1 MDGALFGTET
11 EYACAGNLSPAEA
24 ASRVKDGVFSE
35 RKYGLIE
42 PAPREWGEVP
52 GNGGFLFN
60 GGRLYLD
67 SGHLEYATPECR
79 SLHDIVAAER
89 GGDQILVAAVVDL
102 KVENE
107 IFFIKNNTDHFG
119 HTYGYHENYCLRV
132 SPRSRD
138 MVQGLLPFLVT
149 RQLFT
154 GSGMF
159 FPAALRGRSGS
170 RSGLLTDSSDPPG
183 KSRFGVF
190 GGGNSAGASRPPVP
204 FQISQRAHFVSVDV
218 SHRVRFG
225 GRPIL
230 NLRDEPLAGGRFRR
244 LHIIIGDANRSEWA
258 TALKLG
264 TTALVAQLLELGW
277 DPEVELENAVAALKE
292 IARNPYGGWTVRM
305 TDGKTIPAIDIQR
318 VYLLEAT
325 KRFLGRDA
333 DTDWTLRQWA
343 TILNALEMDALRLD
357 GYVDWVTKFLQLS
370 HYAEKA
376 ARGWDDPALIKLD
389 LAYHHVDPRVSL
401 YTLLCKQG
409 KIPTLV
415 DDERA
420 ERAMH
425 QPPADTRAAGR
436 GHVVRAM
443 AEARADD
450 SIRWEVLARRLGERA
465 VWGDERFVVY
475 EYVDDWRDIRDT
487 GAWHII
493 PYLIDWGAIAVKD
506 HVLELSDPFR
516 DYAEESERFGKSLP
530 SLLRR

>member
-11 EYACAGNLSPAEA
+11 EYACAGAAGQSPAEA
-24 ASRVKDGVFSE
+24 AIRVKDGVFTG
-35 RKYGLIE
+35 RRFGLIE

-60 GGRLYLD
+60 GGRLYLN
-67 SGHLEYATPECR
+67 SGHLEFATPECR
-79 SLHDIVAAER
+79 SLEDLVAAER
-89 GGDQILVAAVVDL
+89 AGDQILVQTVADL
-102 KVENE
+102 GLESE

-149 RQLFT
+149 RQLFA
-154 GSGMF
+154 GAGMIA
-159 FPAALRGRSGS
+159 PAPLRGRSGLS
-170 RSGLLTDSSDPPG
+170 RSASGPG
-183 KSRFGVF
+183 ALPALPGSGSTV
-190 GGGNSAGASRPPVP
+190 PVTP
-204 FQISQRAHFVSVDV
+204 FQLSQRAAFVSVDV

-244 LHIIIGDANRSEWA
+244 LHVIIGDANRSEYA
-258 TALKLG
+258 TALKVG

-277 DPEVELENAVAALKE
+277 DCPVELEHPVQA
-292 IARNPYGGWTVRM
+292 IRDISRNPHGGWTVRTSRATTM
-305 TDGKTIPAIDIQR
+305 PAIEVQR
-318 VYLLEAT
+318 AYLLEAT
-325 KRFLGRDA
+325 KRFMGRDK
-333 DTDWTLRQWA
+333 DTDWVLRQWA
-343 TILNALEMDALRLD
+343 TILNGLEMDPLRLT
-357 GYVDWVTKFLQLS
+357 GYVDWVTKYHQLAA
-370 HYAEKA
+370 YAEKSPK
-376 ARGWDDPALIKLD
+376 GWDDPALIKLD
-389 LAYHHVDPRVSL
+389 LAYHHINPAVSL
-401 YTLLCKQG
+401 YSLLCKQG
-409 KIPTLV
+409 VIPTLV

-420 ERAMH
+420 ERATQ
-425 QPPADTRAAGR
+425 QPPADSRAAGR

-450 SIRWEVLARRLGERA
+450 AIRWEVLARRLGERA

-493 PYLIDWGAIAVKD
+493 PYLIDWGAVAVKD
-506 HVLELSDPFR
+506 HVLELPDPFR
-516 DYAEESERFGKSLP
+516 DYAEESERFGKSIP

>member
-11 EYACAGNLSPAEA
+11 EYACAGNFAPAEA
-24 ASRVKDGVFSE
+24 AIRIKEGVFNA

-67 SGHLEYATPECR
+67 SGHLEFATPECR
-79 SLHDIVAAER
+79 LLEDVVAMER
-89 GGDQILVAAVVDL
+89 AGDQILTETVADL
-102 KVENE
+102 GLESD
-107 IFFIKNNTDHFG
+107 IYFIKNNADHFG
-119 HTYGYHENYCLRV
+119 HTYGYHENYCLRI

-149 RQLFT
+149 RQLFA
-154 GSGMF
+154 GAGMVL
-159 FPAALRGRSGS
+159 PAPQRS
-170 RSGLLTDSSDPPG
+170 RSGARLI
-183 KSRFGVF
+183 
-190 GGGNSAGASRPPVP
+190 GGSPTSP
-204 FQISQRAHFVSVDV
+204 FQVSQRASFVSVDV

-230 NLRDEPLAGGRFRR
+230 NLRDEPLAGGRYRR
-244 LHIIIGDANRSEWA
+244 LHIIIGDVNRSEYA
-258 TALKLG
+258 TALKVG
-264 TTALVAQLLELGW
+264 STALVAQLLELGW
-277 DPEVELENAVAALKE
+277 DPEIDLDNPVAALKE
-292 IARNPYGGWTVRM
+292 IARNPHGGWTVRTSRGRSM
-305 TDGKTIPAIDIQR
+305 PAIEVQR
-318 VYLLEAT
+318 AYLLEAT
-325 KRFLGRDA
+325 KRFMGRDK

-343 TILNALEMDALRLD
+343 TILNGLEMDPLRLE
-357 GYVDWVTKFLQLS
+357 GYVDWVTKYRQLS
-370 HYAEKA
+370 EYAEKSKL
-376 ARGWDDPALIKLD
+376 GWDDPALIKLD
-389 LAYHHVDPRVSL
+389 LAYHHVNPAVSL
-401 YTLLCKQG
+401 YSLLRKQN
-409 KIPTLV
+409 KVPAMV
-415 DDERA
+415 DDAKA

-450 SIRWEVLARRLGERA
+450 AIRWEVLARRLGERA

-493 PYLIDWGAIAVKD
+493 PYLVDWGAVAIKD
-506 HVLELSDPFR
+506 QVLELPDPFN
-516 DYAEESERFGKSLP
+516 DYAEESERFGKSIP

>member
-1 MDGALFGTET
+1 MEGALFGTET
-11 EYACAGNLSPAEA
+11 EYACAGSLAPAEA
-24 ASRVKDGVFSE
+24 AIRVKEAIFNA
-35 RKYGLIE
+35 RKFGLIE

-60 GGRLYLD
+60 GGRMYLD
-67 SGHLEYATPECR
+67 SGHLEFATPECR
-79 SLHDIVAAER
+79 TLDDLVAMER
-89 GGDQILVAAVVDL
+89 AGDQILTATVQDMGLASD
-102 KVENE
+102 
-107 IFFIKNNTDHFG
+107 IFFIKNNADHFG
-119 HTYGYHENYCLRV
+119 HTYGYHENYCLKV

-149 RQLFT
+149 RQLFA
-154 GSGMF
+154 GAGMLS
-159 FPAALRGRSGS
+159 PAAQRGRA
-170 RSGLLTDSSDPPG
+170 
-183 KSRFGVF
+183 
-190 GGGNSAGASRPPVP
+190 GGQRANGPAGANGQPVP
-204 FQISQRAHFVSVDV
+204 YQLSQRASFVSVDV

-230 NLRDEPLAGGRFRR
+230 NLRDEPLAGGRYRR
-244 LHIIIGDANRSEWA
+244 LHIIIGDANRSEYA

-264 TTALVAQLLELGW
+264 STALVAQLLELGW
-277 DPEVELENAVAALKE
+277 DADLELENPVAALKE
-292 IARNPYGGWTVRM
+292 IARNPFGGWTVRTNRGAQM
-305 TDGKTIPAIDIQR
+305 PAIEVQR
-318 VYLLEAT
+318 LYLQEAT
-325 KRFLGRDA
+325 KRFMGRDK

-343 TILNALEMDALRLD
+343 TILTGLEMDPLRLE
-357 GYVDWVTKFLQLS
+357 GYIDWVTKYKQLAQ
-370 HYAEKA
+370 YAEKSQQ
-376 ARGWDDPALIKLD
+376 GWDDPALVKLD
-389 LAYHHVDPRVSL
+389 LAYHHVNPSVSL
-401 YTLLCKQG
+401 FSLLRKQG
-409 KIPTLV
+409 KIPALI
-415 DDERA
+415 DDAKA

-493 PYLIDWGAIAVKD
+493 PYLVDWGAVAVKD
-506 HVLELSDPFR
+506 HVLELPDPFH

-530 SLLRR
+530 GLLRR

>member
-11 EYACAGNLSPAEA
+11 EYACAGSLSPAEA
-24 ASRVKDGVFSE
+24 ANRVKDGIFSG

-79 SLHDIVAAER
+79 SLLDIVAAER
-89 GGDQILVAAVVDL
+89 AGDQLLVAAVAELGLRHEV
-102 KVENE
+102 
-107 IFFIKNNTDHFG
+107 FFIKNNTDHFG

-149 RQLFT
+149 RQIFA
-154 GSGMF
+154 GAGMLS
-159 FPAALRGRSGS
+159 PAALRSRQQGARRGGPGLSMLPALPSSAQRGS
-170 RSGLLTDSSDPPG
+170 E
-183 KSRFGVF
+183 
-190 GGGNSAGASRPPVP
+190 SRPYVP
-204 FQISQRAHFVSVDV
+204 YQISQRAYFVSVDV

-244 LHIIIGDANRSEWA
+244 LHIIIGDANRSEYA

-277 DPEVELENAVAALKE
+277 DPEVDLENPVAALKE
-292 IARNPYGGWTVRM
+292 IAFNPYGGWTIRTARGGTM
-305 TDGKTIPAIDIQR
+305 PAIEIQR
-318 VYLLEAT
+318 MYLLEAT
-325 KRFLGRDA
+325 KRFLGRDP

-343 TILNALEMDALRLD
+343 TILNGLEMDPLRLE
-357 GYVDWVTKFLQLS
+357 GYVDWVTKYHQLARF
-370 HYAEKA
+370 AEKA
-376 ARGWDDPALIKLD
+376 EKGWEDPALVKLD
-389 LAYHHVDPRVSL
+389 LAYHHIEPSVSL
-401 YTLLCKQG
+401 YTLLLKQG

-425 QPPADTRAAGR
+425 QPPPDTRAAGR

-443 AEARADD
+443 SEARADD
-450 SIRWEVLARRLGERA
+450 TIRWEILARRLGERA

-493 PYLIDWGAIAVKD
+493 PYLIDWGAVAVKD
-506 HVLELSDPFR
+506 HVLEMPDPFR
-516 DYAEESERFGKSLP
+516 DYAEESERFGKSIP
-530 SLLRR
+530 ALLRR